1 MTSSRV
7 LQVLSSPRRGDS
19 ESGRVADALVE
30 RYAEMHPGAE
40 VDRLDLWA
48 EPLPA
53 FDGTAV
59 TAKMAVIGGGRPP
72 SEARAAWD
80 AVEAAARRLLAADR
94 VVLAAPVW
102 NGGVPWVLKH
112 WIDTVTQPGLLFR
125 FDPDSGYHGLAGG
138 RRAVVVAASSVY
150 AHGRPPAF
158 GRDFHLSYLTDWLTF
173 VGIDVH
179 ATVPLWRTRPDD
191 TLAARRAD
199 AIAAARR
206 AAEVF

>member
-1 MTSSRV
+1 MSASRL
-7 LQVLSSPRRGDS
+7 LQVLSSPRGSVS
-19 ESGRVADALVE
+19 ETQRVADAVVE
-30 RYAEMHPGAE
+30 RYVTMHPEVE

-48 EPLPA
+48 EPLPV

-59 TAKMAVIGGGRPP
+59 AAKMAVIGGGRPP
-72 SEARAAWD
+72 SSATAAWQ
-80 AVEAAARRLLAADR
+80 AVEAAAHRLLSADR
-94 VVLAAPVW
+94 VIVAAPVW

-125 FDPDSGYHGLAGG
+125 FDPDTGYHGLAGG
-138 RRAVVVAASSVY
+138 RRAIVVTASSVY
-150 AHGRPPAF
+150 ADGRPPAF
-158 GRDFHLSYLTDWLTF
+158 GRDFHLSYLADWLTF

-191 TLAARRAD
+191 TLTARRDD

-206 AAEVF
+206 AAEGF